1 MNLKKK
7 LQKTRDNFSKK
18 LRNIF
23 GKRDPKALSD
33 IENLLIEADFG
44 LDTAVSLIGT
54 LEKTNPENYFS
65 SLKNDLIDILKRP
78 LNENKSYQEPVVEL
92 YVGVNGV
99 GKTTTLGKRG
109 WNLSKEG
116 KKVLLVS
123 GDTFRTGA
131 VEQLSKWGERIN
143 SDVIQSDYGAD
154 PASVC
159 FDAVDAAI
167 ARNID
172 YVLIDTAGR
181 LHTRS
186 DLMEEMKKIRKVL
199 KKKREDLPQ
208 ETILVVDGTTGQ
220 NALMQAKQFNEAIGI
235 NGIALTKL
243 DGTAKGGIIVS
254 IVNETGI
261 PVKYIGIGE
270 EKEDLI
276 PFSAEDFVNA
286 ILEE

>member
-1 MNLKKK
+1 VNLKKK

-23 GKRDPKALSD
+23 GRRDPRALLD

-44 LDTAVSLIGT
+44 LDTAVSIVGT
-54 LEKTNPENYFS
+54 LEKTNPDNYLP
-65 SLKNDLIDILKRP
+65 SLKDELINILKKP
-78 LNENKSYQEPVVEL
+78 LNEVNSYKEPVVEL

-109 WNLSKEG
+109 WNLSKKG

-131 VEQLSKWGERIN
+131 VEQLTKWGERIN

-159 FDAVDAAI
+159 FDAVDSAL
-167 ARNID
+167 ARKID

-181 LHTRS
+181 LHTRN
-186 DLMEEMKKIRKVL
+186 DLMEEMKKIGKVL

-208 ETILVVDGTTGQ
+208 EIILVVDGTTGQ

-235 NGIALTKL
+235 TGIALTKL

-254 IVNETGI
+254 IINETGI

-276 PFSAEDFVNA
+276 PFNAEDFVDA

>member
-1 MNLKKK
+1 LEN
-7 LQKTRDNFSKK
+7 
-18 LRNIF
+18 
-23 GKRDPKALSD
+23 
-33 IENLLIEADFG
+33 IENLLIESDFG
-44 LDTAVSLIGT
+44 VNTAVSLIET
-54 LEKTNPENYFS
+54 LGKSSPDNYFFV
-65 SLKNDLIDILKRP
+65 LKDQLVNILKKP
-78 LNENKSYQEPVVEL
+78 INKEVSYTKPIVEL

-109 WNLSKEG
+109 WTLCKEG

-131 VEQLSKWGERIN
+131 IEQLNKWSKKIN
-143 SDVIQSDYGAD
+143 SDVIHSNYGAD
-154 PASVC
+154 PASIC

-167 ARNID
+167 ARNVD

-181 LHTRS
+181 LHTRN
-186 DLMEEMKKIRKVL
+186 DLMEEMKKIKKVL

-220 NALMQAKQFNEAIGI
+220 NALIQTKQFDKAIGLT
-235 NGIALTKL
+235 GIALTKL

-276 PFSAEDFVNA
+276 PFSAQAFVEA
-286 ILEE
+286 ILEK

>member
-1 MNLKKK
+1 MNLKKR
-7 LQKTRDNFSKK
+7 LQKTRDNFSRK

-23 GKRDPKALSD
+23 GKRDPKALLD
-33 IENLLIEADFG
+33 IENLFIESDFG
-44 LDTAVSLIGT
+44 VDTAVSLIRT
-54 LEKTNPENYFS
+54 LEKTNPDNYFS
-65 SLKNDLIDILKRP
+65 SLKSKLIKILKEP
-78 LNENKSYQEPVVEL
+78 LNEKDSFKEPIVEL

-109 WNLSKEG
+109 WALSKAE

-167 ARNID
+167 ARNVD

-181 LHTRS
+181 LHTRN
-186 DLMEEMKKIRKVL
+186 DLMEEMKKIGKVL

-208 ETILVVDGTTGQ
+208 EIILVVDGTTGQ

-235 NGIALTKL
+235 TGIALTKL

-261 PVKYIGIGE
+261 PIKYIGIGE

-276 PFSAEDFVNA
+276 PFSAEDFVEA

>member
-1 MNLKKK
+1 MNLKKR

-18 LRNIF
+18 LRTLF
-23 GKRDPKALSD
+23 VKRDPGALQD
-33 IENLLIEADFG
+33 IENLLIESDFG
-44 LDTAVSLIGT
+44 VDTAVSLVKT
-54 LEKTNPENYFS
+54 LEKTSPDNYLI
-65 SLKNDLIDILKRP
+65 SLKNELINILKRP
-78 LNENKSYQEPVVEL
+78 EKEKNSYKGPIVEL

-109 WNLSKEG
+109 WTLSREG

-131 VEQLSKWGERIN
+131 VEQLSKWGQRIN

-154 PASVC
+154 PASVA
-159 FDAVDAAI
+159 FDAIDAAT
-167 ARNID
+167 ARQVD

-181 LHTRS
+181 LHTRN
-186 DLMEEMKKIRKVL
+186 DLMEEMKKIKKVL

-220 NALMQAKQFNEAIGI
+220 NAHTQAKQFNESIGI
-235 NGIALTKL
+235 TGIALTKL
-243 DGTAKGGIIVS
+243 DGTAKGGIIIS
-254 IVNETGI
+254 IVNEIGI

-276 PFSAEDFVNA
+276 PFSAEDFVEA

>member
-1 MNLKKK
+1 VNLKKR

-18 LRNIF
+18 LRNLF
-23 GKRDPKALSD
+23 VNKDPGALLD
-33 IENLLIEADFG
+33 IENLLIESDFG
-44 LDTAVSLIGT
+44 VDTAISLVKT
-54 LEKTNPENYFS
+54 LEKTSPDNYLV
-65 SLKNDLIDILKRP
+65 SLKNELINILKKP
-78 LNENKSYQEPVVEL
+78 VKEENSYKGPIVEL

-109 WNLSKEG
+109 WALSKEN

-131 VEQLSKWGERIN
+131 VEQVRKWGQRID

-154 PASVC
+154 PAAVC
-159 FDAVDAAI
+159 FDAIDAAV
-167 ARNID
+167 AREVD

-181 LHTRS
+181 LHTRG
-186 DLMEEMKKIRKVL
+186 DLMEEMKKIKNVL
-199 KKKREDLPQ
+199 KKKRDDLPQ

-220 NALMQAKQFNEAIGI
+220 NAHTQAKQFNESIGI
-235 NGIALTKL
+235 TGIALTKL
-243 DGTAKGGIIVS
+243 DGTAKGGIIIS
-254 IVNETGI
+254 IVNELGI

-270 EKEDLI
+270 ERDDLI
-276 PFSAEDFVNA
+276 PFSPEDFVEA

>member
-23 GKRDPKALSD
+23 GKRDPKALLD

-44 LDTAVSLIGT
+44 LDTAVSIVGT
-54 LEKTNPENYFS
+54 LEKTNPDNYLP
-65 SLKNDLIDILKRP
+65 SLKSELINILKKP
-78 LNENKSYQEPVVEL
+78 SNELNSYKEPVVEL

-109 WNLSKEG
+109 WNLYKKG

-159 FDAVDAAI
+159 FDAVDSAV
-167 ARNID
+167 ARKID

-181 LHTRS
+181 LHTRN
-186 DLMEEMKKIRKVL
+186 DLMEEMKKIGKVL

-235 NGIALTKL
+235 TGIALTKL

-276 PFSAEDFVNA
+276 PFIAEDFVDA

>member
-1 MNLKKK
+1 MNLKKR
-7 LQKTRDNFSKK
+7 LQKTRNNFSKK
-18 LRNIF
+18 LRNLF
-23 GKRDPKALSD
+23 VKKDPGALLD
-33 IENLLIEADFG
+33 IENLLIESDFG
-44 LDTAVSLIGT
+44 VDTAASLIKT
-54 LEKTNPENYFS
+54 LERTSPENYLT
-65 SLKNDLIDILKRP
+65 SLKNELINILKKP
-78 LNENKSYQEPVVEL
+78 VKEENSYKEPIVEL
-92 YVGVNGV
+92 YIGVNGV

-109 WNLSKEG
+109 WTLSKER

-131 VEQLSKWGERIN
+131 VEQLSKWGQRIN

-167 ARNID
+167 ARESD

-186 DLMEEMKKIRKVL
+186 DLMEEMKKIKNVL

-220 NALMQAKQFNEAIGI
+220 NALTQAKQFNESIGI
-235 NGIALTKL
+235 TGIALTKL
-243 DGTAKGGIIVS
+243 DGTAKGGIIIS
-254 IVNETGI
+254 IVNEIGI

-276 PFSAEDFVNA
+276 PFSPEDFVEA

>member
-1 MNLKKK
+1 MNLKKR

-18 LRNIF
+18 LRNLF
-23 GKRDPKALSD
+23 VKKDPGALQD
-33 IENLLIEADFG
+33 IENLLIESDFG
-44 LDTAVSLIGT
+44 VDTAVSLIKT
-54 LEKTNPENYFS
+54 LEKTSPDNYLI
-65 SLKNDLIDILKRP
+65 SLKNELINILNKP
-78 LNENKSYQEPVVEL
+78 VKEENSFKGPIVEL

-131 VEQLSKWGERIN
+131 VEQLSKWGQRIN

-154 PASVC
+154 PASVA
-159 FDAVDAAI
+159 FDAVDAAA
-167 ARNID
+167 ARGAD

-186 DLMEEMKKIRKVL
+186 DLMEEMKKIKKVL

-220 NALMQAKQFNEAIGI
+220 NAHTQAKQFNESIGI
-235 NGIALTKL
+235 TGIALTKL

-254 IVNETGI
+254 IVNEIGI

-276 PFSAEDFVNA
+276 PFSTEDFVEA

>member
-23 GKRDPKALSD
+23 GRRDPRALLD

-44 LDTAVSLIGT
+44 LDTAVSIVGT
-54 LEKTNPENYFS
+54 LEKTNPDNYLP
-65 SLKNDLIDILKRP
+65 SLKDELINILKKP
-78 LNENKSYQEPVVEL
+78 LNEVNSYKEPVVEL

-109 WNLSKEG
+109 WNLSKKG

-131 VEQLSKWGERIN
+131 VEQLTKWGERIN

-159 FDAVDAAI
+159 FDAVDSAL
-167 ARNID
+167 ARKID

-181 LHTRS
+181 LHTRN
-186 DLMEEMKKIRKVL
+186 DLMEEMKKIGKVL

-208 ETILVVDGTTGQ
+208 EIILVVDGTTGQ

-235 NGIALTKL
+235 TGIALTKL

-254 IVNETGI
+254 IINETGI

-276 PFSAEDFVNA
+276 PFNAEDFVDA

>member
-1 MNLKKK
+1 
-7 LQKTRDNFSKK
+7 K

-23 GKRDPKALSD
+23 GRRDPRALLD

-44 LDTAVSLIGT
+44 LDTAVSIVGT
-54 LEKTNPENYFS
+54 LEKTNPDNYLP
-65 SLKNDLIDILKRP
+65 SLKDELINILKKP
-78 LNENKSYQEPVVEL
+78 LNEVNSYKEPVVEL

-109 WNLSKEG
+109 WNLSKKG

-131 VEQLSKWGERIN
+131 VEQLTKWGERIN

-159 FDAVDAAI
+159 FDAVDSAL
-167 ARNID
+167 ARKID

-181 LHTRS
+181 LHTRN
-186 DLMEEMKKIRKVL
+186 DLMEEMKKIGTVL
-199 KKKREDLPQ
+199 KRKREDLPQ
-208 ETILVVDGTTGQ
+208 EIILVVDGTTGQ
-220 NALMQAKQFNEAIGI
+220 NALMQAKQFNKAIGI
-235 NGIALTKL
+235 TGIALTKL

-254 IVNETGI
+254 IINETGI

-276 PFSAEDFVNA
+276 PFNAEDFVDA

>member
-78 LNENKSYQEPVVEL
+78 LNEKKSYQEPVVEL

>member
-1 MNLKKK
+1 MNLRKTLK
-7 LQKTRDNFSKK
+7 KTRDNLSKK
-18 LRNIF
+18 LRNLF
-23 GKRDPKALSD
+23 GKRDPGALLD
-33 IENLLIEADFG
+33 IENLLIESDFG
-44 LDTAVSLIGT
+44 VDTAVSLIKI
-54 LEKTNPENYFS
+54 LEKTNPDNY
-65 SLKNDLIDILKRP
+65 LPILKEELIKILMKP
-78 LNENKSYQEPVVEL
+78 IKEKNSYEKPIVEL

-109 WNLSKEG
+109 WNLYKEG

-131 VEQLSKWGERIN
+131 VEQLIKWGKRIN

-159 FDAVDAAI
+159 FDAIDAAT
-167 ARNID
+167 ARKVD

-181 LHTRS
+181 LHTRD
-186 DLMEEMKKIRKVL
+186 DLMQEMKKIKTVL
-199 KKKREDLPQ
+199 RKKKKDLPH

-220 NALMQAKQFNEAIGI
+220 NALIQAEQFNESIGI
-235 NGIALTKL
+235 DGIALTKL
-243 DGTAKGGIIVS
+243 DGTAKGGIVFS
-254 IVNETGI
+254 IVNELGI

-276 PFSAEDFVNA
+276 PFSAKDFVEA

>member
-1 MNLKKK
+1 VNLKKK

-78 LNENKSYQEPVVEL
+78 LNEKKSYQEPVVEL

>member
-1 MNLKKK
+1 VNLRKT

-18 LRNIF
+18 LRNLF
-23 GKRDPKALSD
+23 GKRDPKALVD
-33 IENLLIEADFG
+33 IESLLIESDFG
-44 LDTAVSLIGT
+44 VDTAVSLVKT
-54 LEKTNPENYFS
+54 LEKTTPDNYFT
-65 SLKNDLIDILKRP
+65 SLKNELISIL
-78 LNENKSYQEPVVEL
+78 NVPVDASDYVKPFVEL

-99 GKTTTLGKRG
+99 GKTTTIGKRG
-109 WNLSKEG
+109 WNLHRER
-116 KKVLLVS
+116 KKVLLAS

-143 SDVIQSDYGAD
+143 SDVIQSGYGAD
-154 PASVC
+154 PAAVC
-159 FDAVDAAI
+159 FDAVDAAL
-167 ARNID
+167 AREID

-186 DLMEEMKKIRKVL
+186 DLMEEMKKIKKVL
-199 KKKREDLPQ
+199 KRKRDDLPQ

-220 NALMQAKQFNEAIGI
+220 NALQQAKQFNEAIGLT
-235 NGIALTKL
+235 GVALTKL
-243 DGTAKGGIIVS
+243 DGTAKGGIIIS
-254 IVNETGI
+254 IVNEIGI

-276 PFSAEDFVNA
+276 PFSAEDFVGA

>member
-1 MNLKKK
+1 VNLKKK

-23 GKRDPKALSD
+23 GRRDPRALLD

-44 LDTAVSLIGT
+44 LDTAVSIVGT
-54 LEKTNPENYFS
+54 LEKTNPDNYLP
-65 SLKNDLIDILKRP
+65 SLKDELINILKKP
-78 LNENKSYQEPVVEL
+78 LNEVNSYKEPVVEL

-109 WNLSKEG
+109 WNLSKKG

-131 VEQLSKWGERIN
+131 VEQLTKWGERIN

-159 FDAVDAAI
+159 FDAVDSAV
-167 ARNID
+167 ARKID

-181 LHTRS
+181 LHTRN
-186 DLMEEMKKIRKVL
+186 DLMEEMKKIGTVL

-208 ETILVVDGTTGQ
+208 EIILVVDGTTGQ

-235 NGIALTKL
+235 TGIALTKL

-254 IVNETGI
+254 IINETGI

-276 PFSAEDFVNA
+276 PFNAEDFVDA

>member
-1 MNLKKK
+1 VNLKKT

-18 LRNIF
+18 LRNLF
-23 GKRDPKALSD
+23 VKRDPKALQD
-33 IENLLIEADFG
+33 IENLLIESDFG
-44 LDTAVSLIGT
+44 VDTAGT
-54 LEKTNPENYFS
+54 LIKTLERTSPDDYLTT
-65 SLKNDLIDILKRP
+65 LKNELINILNKP
-78 LNENKSYQEPVVEL
+78 VKEENSYTEPIVEL

-109 WNLSKEG
+109 WTLSRES

-131 VEQLSKWGERIN
+131 VEQLGKWGQRIN
-143 SDVIQSDYGAD
+143 SDVVQSDYGAD

-167 ARNID
+167 ARGAE

-181 LHTRS
+181 LHTRN
-186 DLMEEMKKIRKVL
+186 DLMEEMKKIKKVL

-220 NALMQAKQFNEAIGI
+220 NALTQAEQFNESIGI
-235 NGIALTKL
+235 TGIALTKL
-243 DGTAKGGIIVS
+243 DGTAKGGIVVS
-254 IVNETGI
+254 IVNEIGI

-276 PFSAEDFVNA
+276 PFSAEDFVEA
-286 ILEE
+286 IMEE